1 MDFVKFLRA
10 TFFLEHLLWLLLKE
24 ILQKETLSNENL
36 RAIQKKNYSGIL
48 RTGTVELNPV

>member
-36 RAIQKKNYSGIL
+36 RAIQKNYSGIL